1 MSITEMIREHPDV
14 GDDFNPDLAEAVR
27 NAMLCAAICNSCAD
41 ACVAE
46 DMDMARCIRLCM
58 DCADICAA
66 TSRIAARR
74 TDGNVPVIKQMLA
87 ACIEACHIC
96 ASECEKHNHAHC
108 QRCARMCRECAASC
122 ENALNEM
129 QDAAV

>member
-27 NAMLCAAICNSCAD
+27 HAMLCAAICNSCAD

-87 ACIEACHIC
+87 TCIEACRIC
-96 ASECEKHNHAHC
+96 ASECETHSHAHC
-108 QRCARMCRECAASC
+108 QRCARMCRECATSC

-129 QDAAV
+129 RSAA